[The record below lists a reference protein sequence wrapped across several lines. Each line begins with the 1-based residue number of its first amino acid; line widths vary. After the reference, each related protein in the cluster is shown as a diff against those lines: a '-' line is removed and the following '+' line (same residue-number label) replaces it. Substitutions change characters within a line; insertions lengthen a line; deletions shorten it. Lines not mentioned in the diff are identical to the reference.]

1 MQGIAYE
8 PQQPI
13 ARQDF
18 EQQAQEKAAHFLA
31 GRSLLVPE
39 RPILVQEK
47 TTRGASDIGKG
58 IVDDQ
63 DVHLCSGKA
72 EKQDIEDQHIYERVC
87 DTYQAVAEPLPEATA
102 PAMVAMD
109 RSIGYVL

>member
-18 EQQAQEKAAHFLA
+18 ESHAQEKASHFLA
-31 GRSLLVPE
+31 GRSLLAPE

-47 TTRGASDIGKG
+47 TTHGTSDIGKR

-63 DVHLCSGKA
+63 DLHLCRGKA
-72 EKQDIEDQHIYERVC
+72 PEQDTEDQYIYERVRY
-87 DTYQAVAEPLPEATA
+87 TY
-102 PAMVAMD
+102 
-109 RSIGYVL
+109 